1 MGVRKWLLGA
11 TAIVALLLIFAPI
24 LVVLLLSFNGG
35 DTIAFPPQSLSLRWF
50 RAFLDSAEMRGAF
63 VTSFGLAL
71 LAATASTALA
81 TLGATCLA
89 RQRGRLAALLETL
102 FIAPLVF
109 PAIIL
114 GLALL
119 LLYRTLGM
127 PLMAGL
133 AIAHV
138 VVCFPYALRSIY
150 AALQSFDWS
159 LDEAALSLGANP
171 WRAFTLVVVPIIWP
185 SIMVGWMFAFI
196 VSFGEA
202 NVVLFLTGPGVT
214 TLPLEI
220 FSYLQFQ
227 GDQLVVAAA
236 SALQVGVVVLFLLI
250 ARQVLGTG
258 NMVRAEQG

>member
-1 MGVRKWLLGA
+1 MRTHKWLLGA
-11 TAIVALLLIFAPI
+11 TVLVALVLIFAPI
-24 LVVLLLSFNGG
+24 VVVLLLSFNGS
-35 DTIAFPPQSLSLRWF
+35 DTIAFPPHSFSLRWF

-63 VTSFGLAL
+63 GLSFGLAL
-71 LAATASTALA
+71 LTATVSTALA
-81 TLGATCLA
+81 LLGATYLA
-89 RQRGRLAALLETL
+89 RQRGKLAALLEVL

-119 LLYRTLGM
+119 LLYRTFNM
-127 PLMAGL
+127 PIFAGL
-133 AIAHV
+133 VIAHV

-171 WRAFTLVVVPIIWP
+171 WRVFMLVVVPIIWP

-250 ARQVLGTG
+250 AQQVLGAK
-258 NMVRAEQG
+258 NMVRAEQS